1 MQAIRQ
7 IMDVTNNQLHVKLPA
22 SFISKRVEIIILPAE
37 ENDEK
42 VSWVNEDIVPYAA
55 SMPVL
60 ARDWDSEEDKI
71 WDTI

>member
-7 IMDVTNNQLHVKLPA
+7 IVDVKNNQLHVKLPA

-37 ENDEK
+37 EEEK
-42 VSWVNEDIVPYAA
+42 INWVNEDIVPYAA

-60 ARDWDSEEDKI
+60 ARDWDSEEDKE
-71 WDTI
+71 WDKN

>member
-7 IMDVTNNQLHVKLPA
+7 IVDVKNNQFHVKLPA

-37 ENDEK
+37 EEEK
-42 VSWVNEDIVPYAA
+42 INWVNEDIVPYAA

-60 ARDWDSEEDKI
+60 ARDWDSEEDKE
-71 WDTI
+71 WDKN